1 MKKSSLVCALAS
13 GAATLLLASANASAL
28 PVVGTVV
35 TRWLTANAVIGGS
48 NCSKADTGIIAWNG
62 QMSII
67 FSNMGVNL
75 PAGPNSPKTV
85 ASSCSVAVPVVFN
98 RPGWLEVLQQDPI
111 WGWARVGGDTQGQA
125 TLRASIC
132 GSALATTTDYAS
144 GTVVASHVTEQDI
157 AQVNIPTMS
166 CLYVAHI
173 GVAARK
179 LLDSS
184 SISVRIQGEDVELDV
199 WG

>member
-1 MKKSSLVCALAS
+1 MKTSSCASVLVSIVAP
-13 GAATLLLASANASAL
+13 LLLASANASAQ
-28 PVVGTVV
+28 PVGTVI
-35 TRWLTANAVIGGS
+35 THWLTSSAVVGGS
-48 NCSKADTGIIAWNG
+48 NCSKADTQIIAWQG

-67 FSNMGVNL
+67 FSNLGVTL

-98 RPGWLEVLQQDPI
+98 RPGWLEYLQQDLI
-111 WGWARVGGDTQGQA
+111 WGWARVGGDTQGQT

-132 GSALATTTDYAS
+132 GSALTTTTDYAV
-144 GTVVASHVTEQDI
+144 GAVVASHVTEQDI
-157 AQVNIPTMS
+157 LRLNVPTMS

-184 SISVRIQGEDVELDV
+184 SISVHIQGEDIELDV